1 MAPSNAMAASSHLRA
16 WDKTPPS
23 LHGGDEAEVLEH
35 MLLAEE
41 ARGHLSAVRLP
52 DDDLAEDLLP
62 EEDPERRVQHR
73 AVADIAYECGFSDH
87 SAFTRAFRA
96 ATGVTPTEFRETH
109 GWLRAGAKPA
119 ADRPPT
125 GQSGARAVRGRVQ

>member
-41 ARGHLSAVRLP
+41 ARGHLCAVRLT

-62 EEDPERRVQHR
+62 EEDPERRVLHR
-73 AVADIAYECGFSDH
+73 AVAHVEKVRLHLVKPLVKRVVVAGD
-87 SAFTRAFRA
+87 A
-96 ATGVTPTEFRETH
+96 AEA
-109 GWLRAGAKPA
+109 AGA
-119 ADRPPT
+119 
-125 GQSGARAVRGRVQ
+125 GLGLLAVLDLA

>member
-1 MAPSNAMAASSHLRA
+1 MAASSHLRA

-73 AVADIAYECGFSDH
+73 AVAHVEKVRLHLVKPLVPRVLVAGDAAEAAGAGLGVVVRVGHGDH
-87 SAFTRAFRA
+87 QDLVAASHASITTRASHLNFRRHP
-96 ATGVTPTEFRETH
+96 VI
-109 GWLRAGAKPA
+109 
-119 ADRPPT
+119 
-125 GQSGARAVRGRVQ
+125 